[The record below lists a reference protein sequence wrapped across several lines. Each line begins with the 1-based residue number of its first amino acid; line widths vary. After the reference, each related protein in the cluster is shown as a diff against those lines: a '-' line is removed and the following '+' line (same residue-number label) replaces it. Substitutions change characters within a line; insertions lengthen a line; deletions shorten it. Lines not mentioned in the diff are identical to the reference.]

1 MGVIFMSVSK
11 SGEAQRK
18 PDNIVVF
25 EAGGTT
31 YEVHEFFS
39 GKKTVEEIITQRIIQ
54 ELASNPLLSESKNP
68 AKA

>member
-1 MGVIFMSVSK
+1 MSASK

-18 PDNIVVF
+18 PDNIVAF

-31 YEVHEFFS
+31 YEVREFFS
-39 GKKTVEEIITQRIIQ
+39 GKKTVEDIITQRINQ
-54 ELASNPLLSESKNP
+54 ELTFNPLLSESKNP